1 MRFCAFPFV
10 DSAVRKMN
18 EMNNFEKAQITN
30 ILLILYI
37 NLPSINDIQS
47 LLQGIESLTLEVV
60 NTYIL

>member
-1 MRFCAFPFV
+1 
-10 DSAVRKMN
+10 MN

-37 NLPSINDIQS
+37 NLSSINDVQS
-47 LLQGIESLTLEVV
+47 LLQGIEPLTLEVV